1 MFAQT
6 KLASAI
12 AVAVGASA
20 LTISTAQAGGVFFH
34 NLPGSPTVASIV
46 SVMNTSQANYNATGG
61 VAQPGQAPNLH
72 YRFYYKEITGA
83 PADDNALPCVEYNEY
98 LPTSYNDIQ
107 TIDLTGY
114 FGEVVG
120 GVNTGV
126 MFNDPSV
133 NNRWQ
138 TGQSYAMG
146 ANVVPFRAYLIVENA
161 DSGSNFSIAGE
172 AFIFEYGAGATWGYQ
187 AYMNGGF
194 ENADYSRFGSAN
206 PSTVAIMPP
215 AEVSTSFMINAVD
228 VDMTPLF
235 EFDKEVTVSYGDV
248 SNPIGIYDRDERP
261 ISGAIE
267 QTIVCV
273 GRVNAQD
280 LLPAA
285 SQARLADGGWAN
297 LYNRRYERNDLGQKT
312 ATTQEAGVIV
322 KLEYN
327 LGATLDGQPVS
338 GTFNNGLL
346 LRPSAADNTQPGGG
360 G

>member
-20 LTISTAQAGGVFFH
+20 LTISAAQADAVFFH

-46 SVMNTSQANYNATGG
+46 SVMNTSMDNYNANGG
-61 VAQPGQAPNLH
+61 SAQPGQAPNLH
-72 YRFYYKEITGA
+72 YRFYYKEITGVA
-83 PADDNALPCVEYNEY
+83 ADDNALPCTEYNEY

-114 FGEVVG
+114 FGEIVG
-120 GVNTGV
+120 GVQTGV

-146 ANVVPFRAYLIVENA
+146 ANVVPFRGYLIVENNA
-161 DSGSNFSIAGE
+161 SSDSQFSMAGE
-172 AFIFEYGAGATWGYQ
+172 AFIFEYGVGATWGYQ
-187 AYMNGGF
+187 AYMQDGNSA
-194 ENADYSRFGSAN
+194 NYLRFGSNN
-206 PSTVAIMPP
+206 PSTIAIMPP
-215 AEVSTSFMINAVD
+215 AEVSTSFMVNAVD
-228 VDMTPLF
+228 EDMLPLF
-235 EFDKEVTVSYGDV
+235 EFDEEVTISYGDV

-261 ISGAIE
+261 ISGAVE
-267 QTIVCV
+267 QTVVCV

-280 LLPAA
+280 LLPTA
-285 SQARLADGGWAN
+285 SQARLVDGGWAN
-297 LYNRRYERNDLGQKT
+297 LYNRRYERDAAGIKT

-327 LGATLDGQPVS
+327 IGATLDGQAVS
-338 GTFNNGLL
+338 GVFNNGLL
-346 LRPSAADNTQPGGG
+346 LRPNDADNTQPGGG